1 MSTPLTQLPSDPEKN
16 SDDEELM
23 KRLMKE
29 VDDSENV
36 PQPAQPTYDQ
46 EQYPPEHFHNQTQY
60 EDDGGYQI
68 TPEPKL
74 SLMQTIIREAR
85 VPVIIACL
93 FVAANLP
100 VLDKMLAKSLPKIA
114 NDAGS
119 LNMIGI
125 TLKAL
130 AVTLIFYIITK
141 LTAVKA

>member
-1 MSTPLTQLPSDPEKN
+1 MATPLNQLPSDPEKN

-23 KRLMKE
+23 KQLMKE

-36 PQPAQPTYDQ
+36 SQPAQPTYDQ
-46 EQYPPEHFHNQTQY
+46 EQYPPEHFHNQQY
-60 EDDGGYQI
+60 EDDAAYPS

-85 VPVIIACL
+85 VPVIVACL

-100 VLDKMLAKSLPKIA
+100 VLDKLLAKSLPKIA

-119 LNMIGI
+119 MNMIGI

-141 LTAVKA
+141 LTAAKA